1 MAFFGMGG
9 GPGNPGGGS
18 MRIYLEAQKN
28 VGRKPMRARSNAW
41 RKRSPPYTFQVVL
54 VLSAILLTTVLGLV
68 NPLLISV
75 VFDDAIGKGNVRLL
89 LILTG
94 IMFAIPILTGL
105 IGIGQTYLNNLIG
118 QKVMRDFRNQLY
130 IHLQS
135 MSLRFFT
142 STRTGEIQ
150 SRLSNDVNGV
160 QGVITTTATSM
171 VSNISGVLSTI
182 VAMLSLSPLLT
193 LISLGLLPLF
203 LWITYKVGKV
213 RRGTSKETQESMAR
227 LSAMMQETLSV
238 SGMLLMKTFG
248 RQQYAKERFASENQ
262 RLTDLEVRQQMIGRW
277 FIQLTNVFF
286 SISPVMVYLVAGL
299 QIIHNP
305 GNPVMTVGKVVAF
318 TTLQNRLY
326 FPLSQLLSIQVDIQG
341 ALALFDRIFEY
352 LDLPIEVQN
361 KPGALRLHSGAW
373 YACV

>member
-1 MAFFGMGG
+1 M
-9 GPGNPGGGS
+9 
-18 MRIYLEAQKN
+18 
-28 VGRKPMRARSNAW
+28 
-41 RKRSPPYTFQVVL
+41 
-54 VLSAILLTTVLGLV
+54 LL
-68 NPLLISV
+68 
-75 VFDDAIGKGNVRLL
+75 
-89 LILTG
+89 
-94 IMFAIPILTGL
+94 
-105 IGIGQTYLNNLIG
+105 
-118 QKVMRDFRNQLY
+118 
-130 IHLQS
+130 
-135 MSLRFFT
+135 
-142 STRTGEIQ
+142 
-150 SRLSNDVNGV
+150 
-160 QGVITTTATSM
+160 
-171 VSNISGVLSTI
+171 
-182 VAMLSLSPLLT
+182 LSPLLT